1 MRVGLGT
8 DSTVAYLLHALA
20 ARKLTLRCVST
31 SPETAAKA
39 PAPGLYSSPSTTA
52 TRCPG
57 STWQSTAP
65 TRSPP
70 RAG

>member
-20 ARKLTLRCVST
+20 ARKLTLRCAST

-39 PAPGLYSSPSTTA
+39 RALGL
-52 TRCPG
+52 
-57 STWQSTAP
+57 
-65 TRSPP
+65 
-70 RAG
+70 